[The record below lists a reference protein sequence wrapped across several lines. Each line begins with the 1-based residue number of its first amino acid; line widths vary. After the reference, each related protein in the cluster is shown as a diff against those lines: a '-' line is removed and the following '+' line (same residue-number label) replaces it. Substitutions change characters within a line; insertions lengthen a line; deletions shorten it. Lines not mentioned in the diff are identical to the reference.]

1 MTKYS
6 SYKKHQLITEN
17 WRKFVNEETSPWE
30 DYAMADDRAQEW
42 ERAARRLPDMAQR
55 QLNAIAQSEK
65 LQLDGDDVHLKIEEV
80 MLGLIASLLR
90 GEIAADDAMQEY
102 SNALFAIDGFEEH
115 IPPKGSAM
123 WDLTGPQEL
132 VYVAGELVDI
142 AAWAR
147 RNIEERDWTIEDV
160 QKSME
165 KARPR
170 SWGQRPFRA

>member
-17 WRKFVNEETSPWE
+17 WRKFMNEETSPWE
-30 DYAMADDRAQEW
+30 DALPNMAKV
-42 ERAARRLPDMAQR
+42 
-55 QLNAIAQSEK
+55 QLKAIAGESPTVE
-65 LQLDGDDVHLKIEEV
+65 DGSDVHLQIEEV
-80 MLGLIASLLR
+80 MSGLIASLLS
-90 GEIAADDAMQEY
+90 GEIAPDHAMEMY
-102 SNALFAIDGFEEH
+102 SKALFAIDGFEEH